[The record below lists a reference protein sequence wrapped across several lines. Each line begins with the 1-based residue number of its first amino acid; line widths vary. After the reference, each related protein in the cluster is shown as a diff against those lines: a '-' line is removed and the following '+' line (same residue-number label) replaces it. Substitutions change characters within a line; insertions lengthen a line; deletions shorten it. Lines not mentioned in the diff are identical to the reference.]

1 MTLFVAQQRFIVPW
15 RTDRDDIRWVSHE
28 ASHREAIRRGGQDR
42 RAGNTRPWQEVR
54 EELGL

>member
-1 MTLFVAQQRFIVPW
+1 MTLLVAQQRLAVPW
-15 RTDRDDIRWVSHE
+15 RTDWDDIRWVSRE

-42 RAGNTRPWQEVR
+42 RVGNTRPWQEVK